1 MNISMEKYLEMYER
15 MLQIRYF
22 EEELLQL
29 FMTEKMPG
37 TMHQAIGQEASE
49 VGVCMALVNGDVVVS
64 NHRGHGHALA
74 KGISVDQLM
83 AEMFGKKSGISKGL
97 GGSMHVYDKEKGFFG
112 SNGIV
117 GAGAPIASG
126 VGLALKLENK
136 GNIVVSFLGD
146 GAINNGA
153 VHEAMNLA
161 AVWKLPVLF
170 VCENNQYAV
179 SMPVQRS
186 SLVKNL
192 SERSKAYGMLGIT
205 VDGMDVIDVYEKVLT
220 CIEDIRKLKGPA
232 FIECKTYRFR
242 GHSRFEPGNYRPA
255 GELEEWKKKDPIK
268 KLKTYLMDQC
278 KVDSSTIESIE
289 KAVSDEIDHAVQY
302 AKGSEILMNAQ
313 ITDFVF
319 E

>member
-136 GNIVVSFLGD
+136 GNIVVSFFGD

-205 VDGMDVIDVYEKVLT
+205 VDGMDVIDVYEKAST